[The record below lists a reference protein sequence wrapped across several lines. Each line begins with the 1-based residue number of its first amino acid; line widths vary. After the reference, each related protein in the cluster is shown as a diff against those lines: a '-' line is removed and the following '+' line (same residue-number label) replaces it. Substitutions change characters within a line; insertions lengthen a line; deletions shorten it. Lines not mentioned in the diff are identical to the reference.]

1 MGKLN
6 QGDLWWISDGL
17 PFGSEPGY
25 RRPWVVIQNDRAN
38 ATRLKTAVSCPL
50 TTNLRRAGLPGNV
63 LLNVGEG
70 QLKQPSVV
78 SVSQVMAVDLDRFD
92 EYIGMLSR
100 TRLNQIIAGLMLL
113 VAPEAP

>member
-1 MGKLN
+1 
-6 QGDLWWISDGL
+6 
-17 PFGSEPGY
+17 
-25 RRPWVVIQNDRAN
+25 
-38 ATRLKTAVSCPL
+38 
-50 TTNLRRAGLPGNV
+50 
-63 LLNVGEG
+63 LNVGEG